1 MSLGMSQL
9 HPCQT
14 CGACCAYFRVS
25 FYWAEAN
32 DAPGGTVPV
41 ELTESLTPHMRCM
54 QGTNSK
60 SPRCTALGGEIG
72 QEVACQ
78 IYPLRSSSCQE
89 LQLGDEKCLKARLA
103 HGLPADSDWLASPA
117 VQAVRPTQP
126 G

>member
-1 MSLGMSQL
+1 MSQL

-14 CGACCAYFRVS
+14 CGACCASFRVS

-41 ELTESLTPHMRCM
+41 ELTESLTPHLRCM
-54 QGTNSK
+54 RGTNAK
-60 SPRCTALGGEIG
+60 QPRCTALSGQVG

-78 IYPLRSSSCQE
+78 IYPLRASPCHE
-89 LQLGDEKCLKARLA
+89 VQLGDEQCLKARQK
-103 HGLPADSDWLASPA
+103 HGLPADSDWWARPE
-117 VQAVRPTQP
+117 VQAARPTQP